1 LPGRRRALAEAVVAA
16 YREGRPAGVDEF
28 WYVSTAVQPRLL
40 FHDLT
45 RMWELPPEQRYPEII
60 FWPPEQ

>member
-1 LPGRRRALAEAVVAA
+1 MAA